1 MENKR
6 IRYVDFIKGFAM
18 LTVIFLHV
26 HSGYN
31 TDGKISEY
39 LLKWITSFH
48 MPLFFVCSGYF
59 FKYEVKSYKKKIT
72 GKCKAL
78 LIPYI
83 IWGILIGVLLV
94 SIRAI
99 VKGSSVD
106 WGTLFW
112 KIITLR
118 QSFLA
123 CWFLKVLFRRV
134 YVRILYSIYF

>member
-1 MENKR
+1 MKNR
-6 IRYVDFIKGFAM
+6 DLSLDILRG
-18 LTVIFLHV
+18 LGIFLMVFDHV
-26 HSGYN
+26 GWGNIVHTY
-31 TDGKISEY
+31 IQ
-39 LLKWITSFH
+39 SFH